1 MDPPGGRWEHGVV
14 SDGVLLRVLPDGG
27 HEFVLEDPE
36 LACIVLDGRVTL
48 CFGRTNVTVAGPFSF
63 EMDGLDHWI
72 NPRFTESL
80 SPLLW
85 SYPGSARWLWAS
97 PADELTLVLMQ
108 GQRLVVPGLPVP
120 RVALV
125 G

>member
-1 MDPPGGRWEHGVV
+1 M

-27 HEFVLEDPE
+27 REFVLQDPE

-48 CFGRTNVTVAGPFSF
+48 CFGRTSVTMAGPFSF
-63 EMDGLDHWI
+63 ELDGIDHWLD
-72 NPRFTESL
+72 PCVTESL

-97 PADELTLVLMQ
+97 PAEVLTLVLMQ

-120 RVALV
+120 SAWSV
-125 G
+125 GATTSLEVRIR

>member
-1 MDPPGGRWEHGVV
+1 MI
-14 SDGVLLRVLPDGG
+14 DGVLLRVLPDGG
-27 HEFVLEDPE
+27 HEFVLQDPE

-48 CFGRTNVTVAGPFSF
+48 CFGRTSVTVAGPFDL
-63 EMDGLDHWI
+63 ELDGIHHWLD
-72 NPRFTESL
+72 PRCTESL

-97 PADELTLVLMQ
+97 PFDELTLVLMQ

-120 RVALV
+120 SAWSV
-125 G
+125 GATASLDMRTP